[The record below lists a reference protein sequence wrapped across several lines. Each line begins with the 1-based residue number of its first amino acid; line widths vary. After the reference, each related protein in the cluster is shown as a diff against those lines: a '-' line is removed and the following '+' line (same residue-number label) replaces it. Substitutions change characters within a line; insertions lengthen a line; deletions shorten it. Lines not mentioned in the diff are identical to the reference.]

1 MNVVPFTIAALLSRA
16 MQFAMVGFAVAAF
29 GPKVLLWTERFE
41 RQAWISGSLLVA
53 AALLYFI
60 VKRF

>member
-1 MNVVPFTIAALLSRA
+1 
-16 MQFAMVGFAVAAF
+16 MVGFAVAAF
-29 GPKVLLWTERFE
+29 GPKGPALDRTFPMAGMDHR
-41 RQAWISGSLLVA
+41 ITNSLLVA